1 MLTPKHPRD
10 TFITIYG
17 RKPVLEVLMNDE
29 LQVDKVAIADKARGH
44 IIDDI
49 LTLATDRGVSILR
62 MEAKRISRLS
72 RNEKQDQ
79 GVVADV
85 IAPAMDSLERYL
97 ELLGAAKKGEESI
110 HLLALNGVTTPRNV
124 GMVMRSST
132 ALGMDGLIY
141 PRKGCPNISPL
152 IVKASAGVIFR
163 TRILRCEYLQ
173 KGLDLAKKE
182 GFRIYGLSGYGKQT
196 IYDVSTYAKRSIFVM
211 GGETAGIDEK
221 VGKLVDEWLRIP
233 MANGVESL
241 NVACAATLVAGEVMR
256 RASDG

>member
-17 RKPVLEVLMNDE
+17 RKPVLEVLMNE
-29 LQVDKVAIADKARGH
+29 ALQVDKVAIAERAKGH
-44 IIDDI
+44 IISDI
-49 LTLATDRGVSILR
+49 LSLAKKRDVSILR

-85 IAPAMDSLERYL
+85 VAPEMDSFERYL
-97 ELLGAAKKGEESI
+97 ELLGTRKKNKETI
-110 HLLALNGVTTPRNV
+110 HLMALNGVTTPRNV
-124 GMVMRSST
+124 GMAMRSST
-132 ALGMDGLIY
+132 ALGMGGLIY

-152 IVKASAGVIFR
+152 IVKASAGVIFK

-173 KGLDLAKKE
+173 QALEEAKKA
-182 GFRIYGLSGYGKQT
+182 GFCVYGLSGYGKHT
-196 IYDVSTYAKRSIFVM
+196 LYGMPKFAKRSIFVL

-256 RASDG
+256 RMCEV